1 MQNLWSSGATEGT
14 ALRYLLKF
22 SADTSAW
29 SQRRRWLL
37 VCLWL
42 SIETDSRPV
51 QGVEQTL
58 CEEQT
63 HAHTQSLLPAPES
76 GHCESSWHHLL
87 LDVLSLPSS
96 RQSHLIPS
104 DLAQFQSPWKMQ
116 SVRHLV
122 LLFPLPNAGT
132 HVWNYRA
139 GIICTVEARMDGG
152 RASVNVATQFNIWT
166 GWFRPQPGIPL
177 QQSSRYFQRFTF
189 SQLYLKK
196 KKTKTF

>member
-22 SADTSAW
+22 SADASAW

-122 LLFPLPNAGT
+122 LLFPLANVGT
-132 HVWNYRA
+132 HVWNYGA
-139 GIICTVEARMDGG
+139 GIICTVEARNGWRTCFCKCGD
-152 RASVNVATQFNIWT
+152 SVQHLNWLVSAAAWNSSAAV
-166 GWFRPQPGIPL
+166 
-177 QQSSRYFQRFTF
+177 QQNFQRFTF
-189 SQLYLKK
+189 SQ
-196 KKTKTF
+196 